1 MVEKN
6 NEPAG
11 PGRAAHLRAR
21 GVACRV
27 LLGAVLL
34 ATWVTSSADDV
45 PQRLPILEPA
55 DGVTTMTGAGA
66 SSPSGAPGSGLA
78 ISIPNG
84 FATISIDDLRLQS
97 VAGEVRWTRT
107 WDGQEWKFNPHWES
121 LSQSW
126 KNLTGSQTADTTGAS
141 LGNTS
146 AAATDTGGC
155 WVWVDEDW
163 QPQASTTPSGGVPDA
178 GPMAA
183 TRTTPFNRVTGESET
198 DYPAARSASV
208 NYASLCVGSSVS
220 GGSTVQDAE
229 GIRRINELY
238 LGEGGRY
245 SFSNRT
251 VLEKRPV
258 RHLPPTPAAFPYTGL
273 ESGQIV
279 LAPQTNPK
287 GWRWMERSGDWIDY
301 NTQGQVVAY
310 GDRNDNIVWLVRD
323 SAGGLRGIVDAQGR
337 VLATVHYTGPLVTE
351 VRDYPIAGLA
361 QDLPARSVKYQYD
374 ARNRLTHVTDVRGH
388 TTRYEYDLSNRIIR
402 ITDPLEHSEQLAYNG
417 PSVSRHTA
425 ADGGVTDYVFEF
437 DDANKQFVSRITGP
451 ETAAGRR
458 VEHLTHNRVGKLV
471 RRIVNGRIDDEMRYD
486 TGARIE
492 SHTNARGFTTL
503 TTKNEFEQ
511 VVETAYADGAVTKRR
526 YSAVHLELTE
536 ETDEAGIKTQYQH
549 DSKGNLLKKTEAAG
563 TADERITEYT
573 RNALGQI
580 TQVIRKGRTEA
591 NGGVTPDAAWQI
603 DYDPRGQVRK
613 TIDPEGHVREFV
625 YDRAGNLAIAT
636 DPRGHTT
643 RYEVDAAGNLL
654 KATNALGHERLYSY
668 DKAGNLVTQ
677 TDARGKSTLMAFDAM
692 NRRTQVT
699 NPVGGVFKT
708 RYNGQG
714 QAILETDED
723 GRTNHIEYD
732 TFLRIT
738 GQADALSNATRF
750 GYQIADG
757 SAAGRLGS
765 LADPVEV
772 SYPTFTQQTRLD
784 ERERPTR
791 QILKNR
797 NSRGEETLENAAVYD
812 KRGLVTSETDANG
825 HTRTHRHDAL
835 GQRIETTDA
844 LGGKTISAYDARGN
858 LLQLTDAN
866 GHAYQ
871 FEYDRNNR
879 VVKEILP
886 LGQATTLGYDPAG
899 NLASKTT
906 PRGHKFIYIYDAANR
921 LTEVR
926 QTQAD
931 DRLLRTTTHTWDAN
945 DNLIAW
951 TDTDATR
958 PAGQQT
964 ARATLTYDDAN
975 RKTGESVT
983 YPTPDGAGYTLGY
996 TQTHSFAGKKTQLTW
1011 PDGTAIGYGYSLH
1024 GELESV
1030 SIPGEGTISVN
1041 QYKWTAPEKVT
1052 LPGGGTQNRSYDGL
1066 LNLEELEVRTPG
1078 QETVLD
1084 LENQFGKVQ
1093 ELLSRSRSDVLG
1105 GVAITKSHGYRYDAE
1120 TRLREVNGSD
1130 TESLTLDAVGNRIA
1144 HSRQAG
1150 AWIYDANNRLTK
1162 RGSGDC
1168 GTAGTVCYE
1177 YDEAGN
1183 RTRKIEGAQVT
1194 RYGYDSMNRLSE
1206 VKDGQDRV
1214 IARYGYDPQDR
1225 RLWKEQYRD
1234 RDGNALNQARRTYYL
1249 YADEGL
1255 IAEATQTIVLDADR
1269 SAMSDTEPVIATQ
1282 YGPQP
1287 ESEFTTGMLFIKTRD
1302 SNGLDHI
1309 GYYSHDHLGTPIH
1322 ATDNAGRVVWSAQ
1335 YETFGRAL
1343 IPAAA
1348 GSANFP
1354 VIASNLRLPG
1364 QYADEETDLHYNLR
1378 RYYDSDEGRYISVD
1392 PIGVGG
1398 GVNIFL
1404 YANADGINQIDPT
1417 GECPPCAAAGAV
1429 ARICARIP
1437 LVCKEI
1443 IKCIRK
1449 PRECFCKKIL
1459 RAGINAGR
1467 NRPVH
1472 WICDGYKKPKDGGP
1486 NGDSCISA
1494 TGKCLIGEACTV
1506 IRWVETTVCFGGKR
1520 HKPGDKNDIEEQQKR
1535 ANKDCWRRRENICR
1549 KERCG
1554 Q

>member
-1 MVEKN
+1 MRTMVEN
-6 NEPAG
+6 NEPAD
-11 PGRAAHLRAR
+11 PSRAAHQHAR
-21 GVACRV
+21 NVAGKV
-27 LLGAVLL
+27 LLSVVLL
-34 ATWVTSSADDV
+34 ATWMLASADDL

-66 SSPSGAPGSGLA
+66 SFPSGAPGSGLTV
-78 ISIPNG
+78 SIPNG
-84 FATISIDDLRLQS
+84 FATISVNDLRLQS

-141 LGNTS
+141 LGNTG

-163 QPQASTTPSGGVPDA
+163 QPQASTAGSGSVPDA

-183 TRTTPFNRVTGESET
+183 ARTTPFNRVTGESET

-245 SFSNRT
+245 TFSNRT

-258 RHLPPTPAAFPYTGL
+258 RQLPLTPAAVPYTGL

-279 LAPQTNPK
+279 LTPQTNPK

-310 GDRNDNIVWLVRD
+310 GDRNDNTVWLVRD
-323 SAGGLRGIVDAQGR
+323 SAGSLRGIVDAQGR
-337 VLATVHYTGPLVTE
+337 VLATLHYTGQLVTE
-351 VRDYPIAGLA
+351 VRDYPIAGLT
-361 QDLPARSVKYQYD
+361 QDLPARSIKYQYD

-417 PSVSRHTA
+417 PSVSKHTA

-437 DDANKQFVSRITGP
+437 DDVNKQFVSRITGP

-492 SHTNARGFTTL
+492 SHTNARGFATL
-503 TTKNEFEQ
+503 TTRNEFEQ
-511 VVETAYADGAVTKRR
+511 VVEVSYADGSVTKRR
-526 YSAVHLELTE
+526 YSALHLELTE

-549 DSKGNLLKKTEAAG
+549 DGKGNLVKKTEAAG

-573 RNALGQI
+573 RNVLGQI
-580 TQVIRKGRTEA
+580 TQVTRKGRTEA
-591 NGGVTPDAAWQI
+591 NGSVTPDAAWQVE
-603 DYDPRGQVRK
+603 YEPRGQIRK
-613 TIDPEGHVREFV
+613 IIDAEGQVREFV
-625 YDRAGNLAIAT
+625 YDRAGNLASAT
-636 DPRGHTT
+636 DPRGYTT
-643 RYEVDAAGNLL
+643 RYKVDANGNLL
-654 KATNALGHERLYSY
+654 KAINALGHERLYSY
-668 DKAGNLVTQ
+668 DKAGNLITQ
-677 TDARGKSTLMAFDAM
+677 TDARGKSTLMVFDAM
-692 NRRTQVT
+692 NRRVQVT
-699 NPVGGVFKT
+699 NPMGGVYKT
-708 RYNGQG
+708 QYNGQG

-723 GRTNHIEYD
+723 GRASSIEYD

-750 GYQIADG
+750 GYQVADG
-757 SAAGRLGS
+757 SEAGRLGS

-797 NSRGEETLENAAVYD
+797 NSRGEETLESAAAYD
-812 KRGLVTSETDANG
+812 KRGLVMSETDANG
-825 HTRTHRHDAL
+825 RTRTHRHDAL

-844 LGGKTISAYDARGN
+844 LGGKTTLAYDARGN

-866 GHAYQ
+866 GHAYR

-879 VVKEILP
+879 VVKEIPP

-899 NLASKTT
+899 NLAEKTD
-906 PRGHKFIYIYDAANR
+906 PRGHKFGYTYDAANR
-921 LTEVR
+921 LTAIQ
-926 QTQAD
+926 QTKAGGTV
-931 DRLLRTTTHTWDAN
+931 LRTTTQTWDPN
-945 DNLIAW
+945 DNLIGW

-958 PAGQQT
+958 PVGQQT
-964 ARATLTYDDAN
+964 TSATITYDDAG
-975 RKTGESVT
+975 RKTGESIV
-983 YPTPDGAGYTLGY
+983 YPTPDGTGYTLGY
-996 TQTHSFAGKKTQLTW
+996 TQAHSLAGKKTRLTW

-1030 SIPGEGTISVN
+1030 TIPGEGTISVN

-1052 LPGGGTQNRSYDGL
+1052 LPGGGTQSRSYDGL
-1066 LNLEELEVRTPG
+1066 LNLEGLEVKTPG

-1093 ELLSRSRSDVLG
+1093 ELLSRSRTDVLG
-1105 GVAITKSHGYRYDAE
+1105 GAATTKSHGYRYDAE
-1120 TRLREVNGSD
+1120 TRLREVSGSD
-1130 TESLTLDAVGNRIA
+1130 TESFTLDAVGNRIA
-1144 HSRQAG
+1144 HSRRAG
-1150 AWIYDANNRLTK
+1150 AWIYDANNRLIK

-1168 GTAGTVCYE
+1168 GTVGTVCYE
-1177 YDEAGN
+1177 HDESGN
-1183 RTRKIEGAQVT
+1183 RTRKTEGALVIQ
-1194 RYGYDSMNRLSE
+1194 YGYDAMNRLNE
-1206 VKDGQDRV
+1206 VKDGQDRL
-1214 IARYGYDPQDR
+1214 IARYGYDTQDR
-1225 RLWKEQYRD
+1225 RLWKEQFRD
-1234 RDGNALNQARRTYYL
+1234 RDGNALTQALRTYYL

-1255 IAEATQTIVLDADR
+1255 IAEATQAL
-1269 SAMSDTEPVIATQ
+1269 AMDEAQTVNVVGTPAIATQ
-1282 YGPQP
+1282 YGPRP
-1287 ESEFTTGMLFIKTRD
+1287 ESEFTTGMLFIKTK
-1302 SNGLDHI
+1302 NGLGQDTVA
-1309 GYYSHDHLGTPIH
+1309 YYHHDHLQTPVQ
-1322 ATDNAGRVVWSAQ
+1322 ATDNVGNVVWATE
-1335 YETFGRAL
+1335 YEPFGVADVEMGLRST
-1343 IPAAA
+1343 PAI
-1348 GSANFP
+1348 
-1354 VIASNLRLPG
+1354 VSNLRLPG
-1364 QYADEETDLHYNLR
+1364 QYVDENIGLYYNLR
-1378 RYYDSDEGRYISVD
+1378 RYYDPEAGRYTTED
-1392 PIGVGG
+1392 PIGFAGG
-1398 GVNIFL
+1398 DNFYL
-1404 YANADGINQIDPT
+1404 YAKGSPTLYIDPT
-1417 GECPPCAAAGAV
+1417 GENPLLAPVGAV
-1429 ARICARIP
+1429 ALFCLRSPRLCQAILLCIKNPKACTKAMCKAMCNGYQVLCKTTNITRKCDGSEGCTLSMMKCAQGAGCCLMRGACNICAYGGMGHKDKNGNRSP
-1437 LVCKEI
+1437 GDQATANDC
-1443 IKCIRK
+1443 R
-1449 PRECFCKKIL
+1449 
-1459 RAGINAGR
+1459 GAGR
-1467 NRPVH
+1467 
-1472 WICDGYKKPKDGGP
+1472 CCTQAQAKC
-1486 NGDSCISA
+1486 NG
-1494 TGKCLIGEACTV
+1494 
-1506 IRWVETTVCFGGKR
+1506 
-1520 HKPGDKNDIEEQQKR
+1520 
-1535 ANKDCWRRRENICR
+1535 
-1549 KERCG
+1549 RCN
-1554 Q
+1554 